1 MLQTLER
8 NVQTFDARVLSAA
21 GAAALAELTGPA
33 VPAALGSGNP
43 CTEDQIGQM
52 SCHTFHGTAQ
62 LIIKVSEA
70 GKIGIAV
77 RSGGLQTGYAAV
89 HAV

>member
-1 MLQTLER
+1 
-8 NVQTFDARVLSAA
+8 
-21 GAAALAELTGPA
+21 
-33 VPAALGSGNP
+33 
-43 CTEDQIGQM
+43 M

-62 LIIKVSEA
+62 LIIKASEA